1 MNRHLVCTIFA
12 AAITAPLGSTAQESD
27 FSFGWQLA
35 NCLDE
40 TNKHDICKA
49 FRNGIRYA
57 TALGT
62 DPADVMT
69 ASVVVP
75 LDQNAEWNAEANI
88 AQLEAKMATVSIRP
102 NPQAP
107 SSIIDELA
115 RLGSA
120 QADGTYALDIASY
133 GELTEPM
140 LDAIAT
146 EKLAIPLAND
156 GNATA
161 AAQAIVDAVE
171 SLPAD
176 LQSASRVEPGM
187 PDAIAVIPFPQ
198 DADFGAPAPGAAIP

>member
-1 MNRHLVCTIFA
+1 MNRHLACTVIA
-12 AAITAPLGSTAQESD
+12 AAIVAPLGSAAQEANRG
-27 FSFGWQLA
+27 FYWQLA

-75 LDQNAEWNAEANI
+75 LDQYANWNAEANI

-102 NPQAP
+102 NPEAP
-107 SSIIDELA
+107 SSIIHDLA
-115 RLGSA
+115 RLGTA
-120 QADGTYALDIASY
+120 RADGTYALDIASY
-133 GELTEPM
+133 GALTEPM

-146 EKLAIPLAND
+146 ETLAIPLTND
-156 GNATA
+156 GNAMA
-161 AAQAIVDAVE
+161 AARAITDAVE

-176 LQSASRVEPGM
+176 LQPASRVEPGM

-198 DADFGAPAPGAAIP
+198 EADFGAPAPGAAIP